1 MNVKISQLPLYS
13 ATVNSDL
20 VFVIDNS
27 GETQTSKILLN
38 DFAGMTSANG
48 NNSVQS
54 NSWLTSL
61 GTTASTESAIAIGNG
76 AEATSPY
83 AIAIG
88 YQARNDNRDGTRNN
102 YIAIGTSARAVQESF
117 ALGTN
122 AKALGASTCSVGEQA
137 ETYGNSSLAVGKSSR
152 TLSTGGVTLGY
163 DADDASNNY
172 GTALGS
178 FSSNQADYGI
188 AIGYSSL
195 VSSTAN
201 YGIAIGY
208 ESQVTTFGSVAI
220 GYSARTG
227 NEAVFGGVFA
237 GSGNTNAQEC
247 GIILGGIDN
256 QLTGGV
262 GAKRNSLFNCRET
275 TFNGGNRNTGIGLS
289 GRTFGA
295 NRTGFTAVENLYVYK
310 QIDMLETV
318 FDGSSSTVDIDI
330 VNTGL
335 IELTATG
342 GTYNINIEPTNSNI
356 GLELT
361 LMIHYYS
368 AATINFVS
376 AGNTQW
382 RWGNG
387 AGAPVFSGN
396 NNYNILVFRSWDGND
411 MYEQSRSM
419 WMS

>member
-152 TLSTGGVTLGY
+152 TLSTGGVSLGY

-178 FSSNQADYGI
+178 FSTNQADYGI

-208 ESQVTTFGSVAI
+208 DPQVTTFGSVAI

-227 NEAVFGGVFA
+227 NDAVFGGVFA
-237 GSGNTNAQEC
+237 GSGNTNSQEC
-247 GIILGGIDN
+247 GIILGGVDN
-256 QLTGGV
+256 QLPGGV
-262 GAKRNSLFNCRET
+262 GGKRNSLFNCREANL
-275 TFNGGNRNTGIGLS
+275 NGGNRNTGIGLS

-295 NRTGFTAVENLYVYK
+295 NRTGFTAVEQLFVYGN
-310 QIDMLETV
+310 IEYNETGYPASETNCV
-318 FDGSSSTVDIDI
+318 VDVRTMGVVEI
-330 VNTGL
+330 
-335 IELTATG
+335 TATG
-342 GTYNINIEPTNSNI
+342 GTYDISISPEPGSP
-356 GLELT
+356 GQEVSLL
-361 LMIHYYS
+361 IHYYS
-368 AATINFVS
+368 GATINFVGS
-376 AGNTQW
+376 GNVQW
-382 RWGNG
+382 KWGNG
-387 AGAPVFSGN
+387 LGAPVFSGN
-396 NNYNILVFRSWDGND
+396 NNYNIIKLATWDGND
-411 MYEQSRSM
+411 MWEVSRSM

>member
-262 GAKRNSLFNCRET
+262 GAKRNSLFNCRDT